1 MPDGFPLLE
10 VIALVGGVIGLVWRD
25 FLETI
30 VAIFLIG
37 FGLLGVLPF
46 LGVDV
51 SAVTSVIG
59 QVQDATNSSQ

>member
-1 MPDGFPLLE
+1 MPEGFPLLP

-37 FGLLGVLPF
+37 FGLLGVLPYF
-46 LGVDV
+46 GVDV
-51 SAVTSVIG
+51 SMVTTVIE
-59 QVQDATNSSQ
+59 QAREATTTE